1 MHQFATRLCYQ
12 QYRWSL
18 TNRYVL
24 SRILELWHCRLRLC
38 CKLVS
43 FTVYNLILLHT
54 AFAAA
59 WNQRALLLY
68 GDLSVDNCT
77 ASHQECETVWNT
89 DVRHLYYYY
98 LITGTL
104 TEDRLQNLCR
114 FDCRVVSE
122 NECTTENRHCLK
134 RELLTTIISP
144 MLWLHRLDIIV
155 DSLLQEPWLSQK
167 CDMIYSSWLHAFRR
181 FRLC

>member
-1 MHQFATRLCYQ
+1 MLNELPNVALECLDSRMHQFATRLCYQ

-77 ASHQECETVWNT
+77 ASHQECETIWNT

-104 TEDRLQNLCR
+104 TEDRLQTLCR
-114 FDCRVVSE
+114 FYCCVVSANWIYHWE
-122 NECTTENRHCLK
+122 QTLPKTR
-134 RELLTTIISP
+134 
-144 MLWLHRLDIIV
+144 IV
-155 DSLLQEPWLSQK
+155 NNDNFTYV
-167 CDMIYSSWLHAFRR
+167 MIT
-181 FRLC
+181 